1 MNTGYYISTEKMT
14 VGYRNIPLIKN
25 IELNVK
31 PGEILTLIGPNGSGK
46 STILKSITK
55 QLSLIS
61 GTVYLDRQSMQSMT
75 EHEISKKNVCC
86 DDREASSGVNDL

>member
-46 STILKSITK
+46 SKI
-55 QLSLIS
+55 
-61 GTVYLDRQSMQSMT
+61 
-75 EHEISKKNVCC
+75 
-86 DDREASSGVNDL
+86 